1 MTTATII
8 IGLIVSHLVV
18 AYVAFQFGGLGAVQL
33 MAKELN
39 KSN

>member
-1 MTTATII
+1 MSTLTIF
-8 IGLIVSHLVV
+8 IGLVISHLVV
-18 AYVAFQFGGLGAVQL
+18 AYVAFQLGGLAAAQL

>member
-1 MTTATII
+1 MTPTTIF

-18 AYVAFQFGGLGAVQL
+18 AYVAFQFGGLAAAQL
-33 MAKELN
+33 VAKELN